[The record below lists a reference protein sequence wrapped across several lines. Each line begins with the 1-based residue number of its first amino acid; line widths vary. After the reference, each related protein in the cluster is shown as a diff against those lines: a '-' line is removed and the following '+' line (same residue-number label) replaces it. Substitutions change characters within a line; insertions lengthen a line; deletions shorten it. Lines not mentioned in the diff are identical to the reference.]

1 MTARESRPVNLAL
14 KYMGRSGCSPAEAAD
29 KYGVDKSTILRAMR
43 RWGLAVRPRGRPK
56 TVKPLP

>member
-14 KYMGRSGCSPAEAAD
+14 KYMARSGCSPSEAAD

-43 RWGLAVRPRGRPK
+43 RWGLPVRPRGRPK
-56 TVKPLP
+56 KPLP